1 MLWEKQGEIPD
12 PSLYEEFLTDKYRI
26 TSPLHEAPAAYDR
39 ESGELV
45 KTLEQDAYL
54 TYVTQAGE
62 YILTEYVSSQGER
75 FGLLLDEN
83 CETLARLPGLCD
95 VIGETLVFD
104 YPTGNLRQCRIYSLQ
119 ELLALAESY

>member
-39 ESGELV
+39 ETGELV

-83 CETLARLPGLCD
+83 CETLARLPNLCD
-95 VIGETLVFD
+95 IVDGTLVFD

>member
-1 MLWEKQGEIPD
+1 M
-12 PSLYEEFLTDKYRI
+12 
-26 TSPLHEAPAAYDR
+26 
-39 ESGELV
+39 
-45 KTLEQDAYL
+45 
-54 TYVTQAGE
+54 TQAGE

-83 CETLARLPGLCD
+83 CETLARLPNLCD
-95 VIGETLVFD
+95 IVDGTLVFD